1 MTNQENGVDLKSA
14 AVTEEKKLFIETYG
28 CQMNVADSEVVASIM
43 KMDGYAV
50 TDKIE
55 DADAIFVNTCSV
67 RDNAEQKIY
76 GRLQYFQSLK
86 RKKKSLVIG
95 VLGCM
100 AERVKEELIEV
111 HHADLVVGPDS
122 YMDLPNLVGAVEHG
136 EKAINVEL
144 STQETYKDVIP
155 IEVHHADLVVGP
167 DSYMDLP
174 NLVGAVEHGEKAINV
189 ELSTQETYKDV
200 IPLKLGGVH
209 ISGFVSI
216 MRGCNN
222 FCTYCIVPYTRGRER
237 SRDIESILNEI
248 RDMRDKGFKEVTL
261 LGQNVN
267 SYLFEKEGEKIS
279 FPALLKRV
287 AEEVPEMRVRFT
299 TSHPKDMSDETLHVI
314 AEHDNICK
322 MIHLPAQSGSS
333 RILKVMNRKY
343 TREWYLDRIAAIR
356 RILPDCAISTDL
368 FCGFHSE
375 TEEDYQETLSL
386 MREVGYDSAF
396 LFKYSERPGTYA
408 AQHLPD
414 TVSEEEKVRRLQGMI
429 DLQNQLSE
437 ESNKRDIGKVFEV
450 LIEGFS
456 KRSREQLFG
465 RTSQNKVVIFDKKNY
480 RVGQFIKVRINRAS
494 SATLFGDPVE

>member
-1 MTNQENGVDLKSA
+1 MTTAENQGADLKSA
-14 AVTEEKKLFIETYG
+14 AEKAEKKLFIETYG

-43 KMDGYAV
+43 QMDGYAL
-50 TDKIE
+50 TEKIE
-55 DADAIFVNTCSV
+55 EADAIFVNTCSV

-76 GRLQYFQSLK
+76 GRLQYFQSL
-86 RKKKSLVIG
+86 RKKKKHLIVG
-95 VLGCM
+95 VMGCM
-100 AERVKEELIEV
+100 AERVKDELIHV
-111 HHADLVVGPDS
+111 HHADLVVGPDA
-122 YMDLPNLVGAVEHG
+122 YLDLPNLVGAVER
-136 EKAINVEL
+136 
-144 STQETYKDVIP
+144 
-155 IEVHHADLVVGP
+155 
-167 DSYMDLP
+167 
-174 NLVGAVEHGEKAINV
+174 GEKAINV

-200 IPLKLGGVH
+200 IPLKLPGVH

-237 SRDIESILNEI
+237 SRDVESILNEI

-267 SYLFEKEGEKIS
+267 SYRFERNDEVIT
-279 FPALLKRV
+279 FPRLLALV
-287 AEEVPEMRVRFT
+287 AEEVPQMRVRFT
-299 TSHPKDMSDETLHVI
+299 TSHPKDMSDETLEVI
-314 AEHDNICK
+314 AAHDNLCK
-322 MIHLPAQSGSS
+322 MIHLPAQSGSD
-333 RILKVMNRKY
+333 RILKEMNRKY
-343 TREWYLDRIAAIR
+343 TRAWYLDRIAAIR

-375 TEEDYQETLSL
+375 TEADYEQTLSL

-408 AQHLPD
+408 SKHLPD
-414 TVSEEEKVRRLQGMI
+414 DVPEEEKIRRLQGMI

-437 ESNKRDIGKVFEV
+437 ESNRRDIGKTFEV

-465 RTSQNKVVIFDKKNY
+465 RTSQNKVVIFDKQDLH
-480 RVGQFIKVRINRAS
+480 VGQFIQVKITRAS
-494 SATLFGDPVE
+494 SATLFGEVVK

>member
-1 MTNQENGVDLKSA
+1 MTTAENQGADLKSA
-14 AVTEEKKLFIETYG
+14 AEKAEKKLFIETYG

-43 KMDGYAV
+43 QMDGYAL
-50 TDKIE
+50 TEKIE
-55 DADAIFVNTCSV
+55 EADAIFVNACSV

-76 GRLQYFQSLK
+76 GRLQYFQSL
-86 RKKKSLVIG
+86 RKKKKQLIVG
-95 VLGCM
+95 VMGCM
-100 AERVKEELIEV
+100 AERVKEELIQV
-111 HHADLVVGPDS
+111 HHADLVVGPDA
-122 YMDLPNLVGAVEHG
+122 YLDLPNLVGAVER
-136 EKAINVEL
+136 
-144 STQETYKDVIP
+144 
-155 IEVHHADLVVGP
+155 
-167 DSYMDLP
+167 
-174 NLVGAVEHGEKAINV
+174 GEKAINV

-200 IPLKLGGVH
+200 IPLKLPGVH

-237 SRDIESILNEI
+237 SRDVESILNEI

-267 SYLFEKEGEKIS
+267 SYRFERNDEVIT
-279 FPALLKRV
+279 FPRLLALV
-287 AEEVPEMRVRFT
+287 AEEVPQMRVRFT
-299 TSHPKDMSDETLHVI
+299 TSHPKDMSDETLEVI
-314 AEHDNICK
+314 AAHDNLCK
-322 MIHLPAQSGSS
+322 MIHLPAQSGSD
-333 RILKVMNRKY
+333 RILKEMNRKY
-343 TREWYLDRIAAIR
+343 TRAWYLDRIAAIR

-375 TEEDYQETLSL
+375 TEADYEQTLSL

-408 AQHLPD
+408 SKHLPD
-414 TVSEEEKVRRLQGMI
+414 DVPEEEKIRRLQGMI

-437 ESNKRDIGKVFEV
+437 ESNRRDIGKTFEV

-465 RTSQNKVVIFDKKNY
+465 RTSQNKVVIFDKQDLH
-480 RVGQFIKVRINRAS
+480 VGQFIQVKITRAS
-494 SATLFGDPVE
+494 SATLFGEVVK